1 MPNTIPFLA
10 FLEQESSEAAAPH
23 QHFINPYF
31 QIGVALKSKSSTS
44 EEFREP
50 LVTALQCTTPAQPV
64 VPLLLVQ
71 LQLLQLTMLLLKNE
85 EQSDLYKRL
94 RAEAVNKLSCQ
105 RKQFRLLLLESQN
118 LCEERATERGFR
130 RWQLV
135 PMSGTQDFHSSS
147 LQVRGQT

>member
-71 LQLLQLTMLLLKNE
+71 LQLLQLTMLLLKNSLIYTRGSE
-85 EQSDLYKRL
+85 L
-94 RAEAVNKLSCQ
+94 R
-105 RKQFRLLLLESQN
+105 
-118 LCEERATERGFR
+118 
-130 RWQLV
+130 QLTSSAASV
-135 PMSGTQDFHSSS
+135 SSS
-147 LQVRGQT
+147 GSFCWKARISVKKEPQSVGSEDGNLYSCLEPRISTPALCK